1 MMLSVANV
9 RGRWGSFAGSFATLV
24 LGVTLIA
31 TTLLVYLAGS
41 PRTPERLAA
50 ASVVVHAPAM
60 TSVAGIQNALRPWS
74 AAQTD
79 RLTAAVRAV
88 DGVTDV
94 VADRSFYAQGVT
106 DGASDGG
113 VLGDAEGP
121 PMGHGWSSAR
131 LGAYTLV
138 EGREPRTDG
147 ELAVG
152 RDLGVAVGAPLTLLT
167 GDGSRVFTVVG
178 TVDGPGY
185 YVSDALAARLAP
197 GVSALGVFGPASVA
211 DAVQAAVGDAGTAV
225 TGDDRRVL
233 EPEHTAKVRWL
244 GTQLLTAMVALGGFV
259 TVFVVS
265 STFALAALHRRR
277 EIGLLR
283 LVGATPRQIRRM
295 ITGEALVVGFAAALV
310 GAALSLATAPL
321 LGRFLVRSG
330 LANQDLV
337 VRPAVLPLLV
347 AVVTGVLVAL
357 AGAWS
362 ASRKAARTRPVEALR
377 DAAVEKRP
385 MSLTRWICAVL
396 AAGGTGWLAVT
407 TATASAEHRVDTA
420 LFTAMAAIVAATA
433 FAPVVLGP
441 LARLITLPLLR
452 NRGAVGLLVRGE
464 TLAATRRTAA
474 TAAPVIATVGLAVLL
489 SSMVATMR
497 EAYPLGEAREL
508 GGIAV
513 AVPDGAP
520 GLSQAAL
527 DAVGAATADLTTRAY
542 VRDAVFEATG
552 SPKVPAG
559 TIVLSSRAAD
569 HLGASAGSSLSVT
582 LPDGEAVSLRVGGI
596 DRSLQPGD
604 PDALLQRAMV
614 REHDASALGSV
625 VLGAST
631 APPAGLGVTVVDART
646 YAESQYA
653 EDTRLLWLFAM
664 VLIGLSVGYTGI
676 AVANTMAMAAQ
687 SRRADRVVLA
697 RTGATRRQI
706 RRVVATETVFVVG
719 VGAGLGLAVVL
730 PGLLGMRAGLAEETG
745 ADIAL
750 RLHWPTFAWVVAA
763 SGALALAAALGT
775 LRRR

>member
-1 MMLSVANV
+1 MLALANV

-31 TTLLVYLAGS
+31 TTLLVYLAAT
-41 PRTPERLAA
+41 PHTPERLAA
-50 ASVVVHAPAM
+50 APVVVHAPIA
-60 TSVAGIQNALRPWS
+60 SSDAGIMNALRPWS
-74 AAQTD
+74 TAQAEQLAA
-79 RLTAAVRAV
+79 RVRAV
-88 DGVTDV
+88 DGVADV
-94 VADRSFYAQGVT
+94 VVDRSFYAQPVV
-106 DGASDGG
+106 DGK
-113 VLGDAEGP
+113 VLGEAEGP
-121 PMGHGWSSAR
+121 PMGHNWSSAR

-138 EGREPRTDG
+138 EGSAPSTDG
-147 ELAVG
+147 EVAVD

-167 GDGSRVFTVVG
+167 GDGPRAFTVVG

-185 YVSDALAARLAP
+185 YVSDALAAQLAP
-197 GVSALGVFGPASVA
+197 GVTALGILGPSAVA
-211 DAVQAAVGDAGTAV
+211 DAVQAAVGEAGTAV

-233 EPEHTAKVRWL
+233 EPEHAAKVRWL

-295 ITGEALVVGFAAALV
+295 IAGESLVVGVAAALV
-310 GAALSLATAPL
+310 GAALSLVTAPL

-330 LANQDLV
+330 LENQDLV
-337 VRPAVLPLLV
+337 VRPAVLPLTV
-347 AVVTGVLVAL
+347 AIVTGVLVAIT
-357 AGAWS
+357 GAWS
-362 ASRKAARTRPVEALR
+362 ASRKAARTSPVEALR

-385 MSLTRWICAVL
+385 MSLVRWICALL
-396 AAGGTGWLAVT
+396 AAGVTGWLAVA
-407 TATASAEHRVDTA
+407 TASASAEHRVDNA

-433 FAPVVLGP
+433 LAPVVLGP

-452 NRGAVGLLVRGE
+452 AQGAVGLLVRGE
-464 TLAATRRTAA
+464 TLAAARRTAA

-513 AVPDGAP
+513 AVPDGTP
-520 GLSQAAL
+520 GLSEAAL
-527 DAVGAATADLTTRAY
+527 AAVGTPTADLATRVY
-542 VRDAVFEATG
+542 VGPAVFEATG
-552 SPKVPAG
+552 SAEVPAG
-559 TIVLSSRAAD
+559 TVVLSRPAAD
-569 HLGASAGSSLSVT
+569 GLKAAVGSSVDVV
-582 LPDGEAVSLRVGGI
+582 LPDGASVSLGVSRI
-596 DRSLQPGD
+596 AAALSDGD
-604 PDALLQRAMV
+604 VALNRATV
-614 REHDASALGSV
+614 REHDPSALGSF
-625 VLGAST
+625 VLGVPPTAS
-631 APPAGLGVTVVDART
+631 PGPGVAVVDART

-687 SRRADRVVLA
+687 SRRADRAVLA
-697 RTGATRRQI
+697 RTGATRGQI
-706 RRVVATETVFVVG
+706 RRVVATETAFVVG
-719 VGAGLGLAVVL
+719 VGAVLGLAVVL

-745 ADIAL
+745 AEIAL
-750 RLHWPTFAWVVAA
+750 RLHWPTLAWVVAA
-763 SGALALAAALGT
+763 CGVLALTTALT
-775 LRRR
+775 TSRRP